1 MSGSILKISE
11 AASIGLHSM
20 MILAQNG
27 DKLVS
32 VKEIAT
38 TLDVSAN
45 HLSKVMQRLNKA
57 GFIESVK
64 GFNGGFRL
72 LLSPD
77 EITFLDIYEIFD
89 GKLKSS
95 SCLLSNDECVDKC
108 IFGDLISSVNKQVK
122 EKFETTKLSDFVK
135 PTSEYNI
142 REVNG
147 GR

>member
-11 AASIGLHSM
+11 AASIGLHAM
-20 MILAQNG
+20 MILAQNQER
-27 DKLVS
+27 LVS

-38 TLDVSAN
+38 TLEVSAN

-57 GFIESVK
+57 GFIESIK

-72 LLSPD
+72 CVLPD
-77 EITFLDIYEIFD
+77 KVTFLELYEIFD

-95 SCLLSNDECVDKC
+95 NCLLSHNDCKSNC
-108 IFGDLISSVNKQVK
+108 IFGDLIISINQQVR

-135 PTSEYNI
+135 STLEYN
-142 REVNG
+142 NG
-147 GR
+147 ER